1 MQVYFTLE
9 GPIPRSAKMKQ
20 TPPPRHRRRT
30 HAEHESLS
38 HTRALHTRQGQ
49 YRIRRD
55 LHTRVVN

>member
-30 HAEHESLS
+30 HAEQSLSLS
-38 HTRALHTRQGQ
+38 HTRARC
-49 YRIRRD
+49 IRARGNIEFD
-55 LHTRVVN
+55 EICIRAS